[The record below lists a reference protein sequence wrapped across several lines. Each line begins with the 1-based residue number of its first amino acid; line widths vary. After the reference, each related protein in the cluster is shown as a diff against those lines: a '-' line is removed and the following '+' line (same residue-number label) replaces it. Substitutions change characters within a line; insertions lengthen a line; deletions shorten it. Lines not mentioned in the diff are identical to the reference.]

1 MKWHN
6 EKRKLSEL
14 IPYEMNPRQLTV
26 EQHKHLTASL
36 KKFDLAEVPAINT
49 DNTIVAGHQR
59 TRILAELHGLD
70 YEIDVRVPDKKLTK
84 ADFEEYLIRSNLNTG
99 EFDMDVLSGFDEMKL
114 LEWGFSEDELQFFTA
129 DEFIDGVT
137 DEDDV
142 PEVEESITKPGDLWL
157 LGEHRVLCGDA
168 TISTD
173 VEKLMGGDKW
183 DVCIIDPPYDLP
195 DLYGKAI
202 PESSVGRKLVVMW
215 DFKRFATAPLAAINA
230 GWEPQY
236 EFIWDCVQSWYTPNR
251 PLARHKSIGVF
262 GDDPFFDTNLAIIH
276 DGKDRGDARTVRNTR
291 GDCLYVPL
299 VGAKHIATVE
309 AFPNTQQTDEH
320 GHGKP
325 VKWIEAIYNGLGG
338 EVYLDLFGGSGSS
351 IIACEKSGRKCYTME
366 LDPHYTDV
374 IVKRWEEFTGKKATL
389 SK

>member
-173 VEKLMGGDKW
+173 VEKLMDGEKADM
-183 DVCIIDPPYDLP
+183 VFTDPPYDIGTDGGWDVANRPELEFIANFNPDDFLNVLPLYFEGKKLNSYIFCNKQLLP
-195 DLYGKAI
+195 DYLTWARDSGYSFNVLVWKKPNAI
-202 PESSVGRKLVVMW
+202 PIGDSHRPDIEYLLLFRKNAIWNNGLSATVNYSRLIENQRETGLHPTMKPVAIITNQLLISSNKG
-215 DFKRFATAPLAAINA
+215 
-230 GWEPQY
+230 
-236 EFIWDCVQSWYTPNR
+236 
-251 PLARHKSIGVF
+251 SIVA
-262 GDDPFFDTNLAIIH
+262 DPFL
-276 DGKDRGDARTVRNTR
+276 
-291 GDCLYVPL
+291 
-299 VGAKHIATVE
+299 
-309 AFPNTQQTDEH
+309 
-320 GHGKP
+320 
-325 VKWIEAIYNGLGG
+325 
-338 EVYLDLFGGSGSS
+338 GSGSTL
-351 IIACEKSGRKCYTME
+351 IACEKTNRKCYGME
-366 LDPHYTDV
+366 LDPHYTGV
-374 IVKRWEEFTGKKATL
+374 IVKRWEDFTGNKATL